1 MKRAERSEYTYIKN
15 YEKQFDLGYGTT
27 LTIRTNGSAE
37 YKKALHDL
45 YTSWGFHP
53 ASIGI
58 DSRMFDELERVRYI
72 YGLTFDLHG
81 EEHPWTELYTAEERA
96 RFAAALN

>member
-45 YTSWGFHP
+45 YMGWGFHP
-53 ASIGI
+53 ASVRI
-58 DSRMFDELERVRYI
+58 DSRMYDDFERIIYI
-72 YGLTFDLHG
+72 KGLTFELNG
-81 EEHPWTELYTAEERA
+81 EDHPWTELYTAEEKA